1 MVSSFGAGSEAA
13 QKFKEQYER
22 TTESV
27 GMGSKAMA
35 DAAAK
40 QAEAAQA
47 AADKSIAAVEKTRQ
61 AAQTAA
67 AQAQVAAD
75 KTEAAQAKAAAAA
88 TAAADATARAA
99 ESGAAA
105 DIAAADQAVTAA
117 ARASNAAKLAA
128 EQQAT
133 AFAKAGDAALAEAAQ
148 VAESVKLQEVA
159 LAKGAAAAEAAAG
172 KRNAADMAASAG
184 AAKMA
189 AGSVAALA
197 VVGGASLEMAGKFE
211 KSTELLVTAGGE
223 SQDNLNRVR
232 DGILNVAQA
241 TGVSAEQ
248 LSEGMYTVEKA
259 TFRGADGL
267 NVLKAAAEGAAAEN
281 VDMGTMTNALTSIMM
296 SYHLT
301 SDKAVAT
308 TNELVAGAGA
318 AKTTMQEYAGSLS
331 TVLPVASAA
340 GISFEQVGG
349 AIATLTQHGTSAAE
363 STQELANTI
372 RALQAPNNVA
382 VSAMQ
387 QLGINSQ
394 DVAANLGTRG
404 LTGTIQLVTDAIASH
419 LGPNGLV
426 MVDVMKKSAT
436 GAADLHT
443 MMNQMSPTLRAAA
456 QGFLDGNV
464 SAKAFSTEIKGLGAE
479 GDAQG
484 KQFMSLA
491 QTVAGYND
499 QIKHGGPEAQTAA
512 AALKNIMG
520 GATGMNTALMLGG
533 ENMKTFTDKTEEMSQ
548 AAKQSGSDISTNAAT
563 QETLAATTARLKQQ
577 FEALMITLGTA
588 LAPAMKD
595 TMNGIMELVNWFR
608 ENKGAA
614 EALGIGIL
622 ALVGGF
628 TAWVVIS
635 KTWAA
640 TSAISTLATKMLTAE
655 FWSLSA
661 AMDANPLGVV
671 VMALAALV
679 AGLVWAYNN
688 VGWFKD
694 GVDAAFKWIQEAVGN
709 VVDWIVNT
717 AVPWLIGAWQ
727 NVVSFFQTSVGM
739 FKDFGTNTYGMFHDF
754 VTNTVGMFADFV
766 NHTVGMF
773 SDFINNTV
781 GMFSDF
787 GKSVGDVLAAGW
799 KIVSD
804 GAKWLYDTILKP
816 IFDGIVLAG
825 KFMATVIGTLV
836 VAPIVIAFNL
846 LAAAG
851 KWMWENAIK
860 PAWDNM
866 MKGAKMVGDF
876 LNVVVF
882 TPIGNA
888 LKEMGREFQ
897 WVYDNAIKPA
907 WEWIQKA
914 AGAAWNW
921 IRDSVFKP
929 MSDGINAVGQF
940 MKMVYE
946 NYIKPAW
953 ENIRSAAEIAW
964 NWVKAQVIN
973 TIKMDL
979 DAIGAVFKWV
989 GNLIGT
995 VWEAIR
1001 SAAEIA
1007 WNWVKAQVINTINYD
1022 MNALGALFKWVYEN
1036 FIKPAWENIR
1046 AAADSAWSWVR
1057 DNVFKPL
1064 SDGIDGIGKAFDA
1077 TGDFISK
1084 AWNKIK
1090 EAAAAPVRFIVD
1102 NVYTNGIEK
1111 VWNQIASSVGL
1122 DMKLPDVKAG
1132 FATGGIM
1139 PGYSPGVDNQV
1150 IAVSGGE
1157 AIMRP
1162 EWTQA
1167 IGAEKVHAMNAMA
1180 RSGNSSGIR
1189 QMMGFADG
1197 GIAGFLS
1204 DTAKNVGNFMS
1215 NPLGGITD
1223 LIKGPVQQMLGGTG
1237 GGNFGQMIAQFPMK
1251 IIGSLGDKATQL
1263 VQGLTQHAGPAGT
1276 PVDAGTAGAGVQ
1288 QWAGLVSQ
1296 ALSMMGQPSNLL
1308 GTTLRRMN
1316 QESGGNPNAINN
1328 WDSNA
1333 LAGIPSKGLM
1343 QVIDP
1348 TFRANA
1354 MPGYNTNIYDP
1365 MSNILASMKYA
1376 IGRYGSL
1383 AGAYN
1388 QAGGYAMG
1396 GITPKLYDRGGY
1408 LPTGTSLIQ
1417 NNTGAPERVIGPGQT
1432 GLEGTTIV
1440 LEIPELGGRLEA
1452 KIKDV
1457 VAGTHATIN
1466 RSLRN
1471 SAGVRQG
1478 GF

>member
-1 MVSSFGAGSEAA
+1 
-13 QKFKEQYER
+13 
-22 TTESV
+22 
-27 GMGSKAMA
+27 
-35 DAAAK
+35 
-40 QAEAAQA
+40 
-47 AADKSIAAVEKTRQ
+47 
-61 AAQTAA
+61 
-67 AQAQVAAD
+67 
-75 KTEAAQAKAAAAA
+75 
-88 TAAADATARAA
+88 
-99 ESGAAA
+99 
-105 DIAAADQAVTAA
+105 
-117 ARASNAAKLAA
+117 
-128 EQQAT
+128 
-133 AFAKAGDAALAEAAQ
+133 
-148 VAESVKLQEVA
+148 
-159 LAKGAAAAEAAAG
+159 
-172 KRNAADMAASAG
+172 
-184 AAKMA
+184 
-189 AGSVAALA
+189 
-197 VVGGASLEMAGKFE
+197 
-211 KSTELLVTAGGE
+211 
-223 SQDNLNRVR
+223 
-232 DGILNVAQA
+232 
-241 TGVSAEQ
+241 
-248 LSEGMYTVEKA
+248 
-259 TFRGADGL
+259 
-267 NVLKAAAEGAAAEN
+267 
-281 VDMGTMTNALTSIMM
+281 
-296 SYHLT
+296 
-301 SDKAVAT
+301 
-308 TNELVAGAGA
+308 
-318 AKTTMQEYAGSLS
+318 
-331 TVLPVASAA
+331 
-340 GISFEQVGG
+340 
-349 AIATLTQHGTSAAE
+349 
-363 STQELANTI
+363 
-372 RALQAPNNVA
+372 
-382 VSAMQ
+382 
-387 QLGINSQ
+387 
-394 DVAANLGTRG
+394 
-404 LTGTIQLVTDAIASH
+404 
-419 LGPNGLV
+419 
-426 MVDVMKKSAT
+426 
-436 GAADLHT
+436 
-443 MMNQMSPTLRAAA
+443 
-456 QGFLDGNV
+456 
-464 SAKAFSTEIKGLGAE
+464 
-479 GDAQG
+479 
-484 KQFMSLA
+484 
-491 QTVAGYND
+491 
-499 QIKHGGPEAQTAA
+499 
-512 AALKNIMG
+512 
-520 GATGMNTALMLGG
+520 MNTALMLGG

-661 AMDANPLGVV
+661 AMDANPIGVV
-671 VMALAALV
+671 VMAIAALV
-679 AGLVWAYNN
+679 AGFVWAYNN

-694 GVDAAFKWIQEAVGN
+694 GVDAAFKWIQEAAKN
-709 VVDWIVNT
+709 VVDWFTGTALPILSGIWTAITTIWNIEIGIITAVIKGIITVVKSVVDWIMGT
-717 AVPWLIGAWQ
+717 AVPFFVQAW
-727 NVVSFFQTSVGM
+727 N
-739 FKDFGTNTYGMFHDF
+739 
-754 VTNTVGMFADFV
+754 A
-766 NHTVGMF
+766 
-773 SDFINNTV
+773 I
-781 GMFSDF
+781 
-787 GKSVGDVLAAGW
+787 AA
-799 KIVSD
+799 
-804 GAKWLYDTILKP
+804 GAKWLYETIIKP
-816 IFDGIVLAG
+816 VFEGIVTAG
-825 KFMATVIGTLV
+825 KFLAVVIGTLV

-846 LAAAG
+846 LAAAA
-851 KWMWENAIK
+851 KWLYENAIK
-860 PAWDNM
+860 PTWDAILLAMRVVWAWLSINVFKPM
-866 MKGAKMVGDF
+866 GDAMDG
-876 LNVVVF
+876 LGKVF
-882 TPIGNA
+882 
-888 LKEMGREFQ
+888 K
-897 WVYDNAIKPA
+897 WVYENAVKPA
-907 WEWIQKA
+907 WDGIQKA
-914 AGAAWNW
+914 AQVVWNW
-921 IRDSVFKP
+921 LSDNVFKP
-929 MSDGINAVGQF
+929 MSDDFEAIGATYKFI
-940 MKMVYE
+940 YE

-953 ENIRSAAEIAW
+953 ENIRAAAEMCW
-964 NWVKAQVIN
+964 TWVR
-973 TIKMDL
+973 D
-979 DAIGAVFKWV
+979 
-989 GNLIGT
+989 
-995 VWEAIR
+995 R
-1001 SAAEIA
+1001 
-1007 WNWVKAQVINTINYD
+1007 VINTINYD

-1046 AAADSAWSWVR
+1046 AAADTAWSWVR

-1064 SDGIDGIGKAFDA
+1064 SDGIDGIGKAFNT
-1077 TGDFISK
+1077 TGDFISR
-1084 AWNKIK
+1084 AWDKIK

-1111 VWNQIASSVGL
+1111 VWNQIAGAVGL
-1122 DMKLPDVKAG
+1122 DLKLPDVKAG

-1204 DTAKNVGNFMS
+1204 DAAKNVGNFMS

-1237 GGNFGQMIAQFPMK
+1237 GGNFGQMISQFPMK

-1296 ALSMMGQPSNLL
+1296 ALSMMGQPANLL

>member
-372 RALQAPNNVA
+372 RALQAPNSVA

-387 QLGINSQ
+387 QLGINAQ

-443 MMNQMSPTLRAAA
+443 MMNQMSPSLRTAA

-479 GDAQG
+479 GDSQG
-484 KQFMSLA
+484 KQFMALA
-491 QTVAGYND
+491 QTVSGYND
-499 QIKHGGPEAQTAA
+499 QIKRGGPEAQTAA

-661 AMDANPLGVV
+661 AMDANPIGVV
-671 VMALAALV
+671 VMAIAALV
-679 AGLVWAYNN
+679 AGFVWAYNN

-694 GVDAAFKWIQEAVGN
+694 GVDAAFKWIQEAAKN
-709 VVDWIVNT
+709 VVDWFTGTALPILSGIWTAITTIWNIEIGIITAVIKGIITVVKSVVDWIMGT
-717 AVPWLIGAWQ
+717 AVPFFVQAW
-727 NVVSFFQTSVGM
+727 N
-739 FKDFGTNTYGMFHDF
+739 
-754 VTNTVGMFADFV
+754 A
-766 NHTVGMF
+766 
-773 SDFINNTV
+773 I
-781 GMFSDF
+781 
-787 GKSVGDVLAAGW
+787 AA
-799 KIVSD
+799 
-804 GAKWLYDTILKP
+804 GAKWLYETIIKP
-816 IFDGIVLAG
+816 VFEGIVTAG
-825 KFMATVIGTLV
+825 KFLAVVIGTLV

-846 LAAAG
+846 LAAAA
-851 KWMWENAIK
+851 KWLYENAIK
-860 PAWDNM
+860 PTWDAILLAMRVVWAWLSINVFKPM
-866 MKGAKMVGDF
+866 GDAMDG
-876 LNVVVF
+876 LGKVF
-882 TPIGNA
+882 
-888 LKEMGREFQ
+888 K
-897 WVYDNAIKPA
+897 WVYENAVKPA
-907 WEWIQKA
+907 WDGIQKA
-914 AGAAWNW
+914 AQVVWNW
-921 IRDSVFKP
+921 LSDNVFKP
-929 MSDGINAVGQF
+929 MSDDFEAIGATYKFI
-940 MKMVYE
+940 YE

-953 ENIRSAAEIAW
+953 ENIRAAAEMCW
-964 NWVKAQVIN
+964 TWVR
-973 TIKMDL
+973 D
-979 DAIGAVFKWV
+979 
-989 GNLIGT
+989 
-995 VWEAIR
+995 R
-1001 SAAEIA
+1001 
-1007 WNWVKAQVINTINYD
+1007 VINTINYD

-1046 AAADSAWSWVR
+1046 AAADTAWSWVR

-1064 SDGIDGIGKAFDA
+1064 SDGIDGIGKAFNT
-1077 TGDFISK
+1077 TGDFISR
-1084 AWNKIK
+1084 AWDKIK

-1111 VWNQIASSVGL
+1111 VWNQIAGAVGL
-1122 DMKLPDVKAG
+1122 DLKLPDVKAG

-1204 DTAKNVGNFMS
+1204 DAAKNVGNFMS

-1237 GGNFGQMIAQFPMK
+1237 GGNFGQMISQFPMK

-1296 ALSMMGQPSNLL
+1296 ALSMMGQPANLL